1 MQSLLRGLPPGGPQK
16 ESLTGQKQKGGG
28 GARLLRTHS
37 GDEVDGHRRWD
48 RGVGRGAAAVD
59 EAEVPEAEVGKPR
72 RVSADLRRRKRAG
85 ARAAGAAPPAAALRR
100 VYGSRDRRPV
110 GVVGPLLRAAL
121 LVGFGAD
128 LGTPPEEEGGLP
140 PTAAALLGLGVVFGD
155 GLLELAVEG
164 VERARVTALRVPPCL
179 LQHLLLRAG
188 KTHTHQKHAGEERV
202 NATKAEEGGSSAF
215 IPGSSPSGDRSR
227 SRCSGWPPASSE
239 KLETCSSCFLPR
251 ETKRRRAKGFR
262 NPCVSFKAGRSHER
276 PYDRRYLPKSH
287 RCRTRCRVRPAC
299 RRIGKRY
306 VWVEPYLTCEVD
318 SKDMASERKI
328 TIGALCGA
336 RPSHG
341 PGLTP

>member
-16 ESLTGQKQKGGG
+16 ESLTRQKQKGG

-85 ARAAGAAPPAAALRR
+85 ARAAGAAPPATALRR

-155 GLLELAVEG
+155 GLLKLAVEG

-179 LQHLLLRAG
+179 LQHLLRRAG

-202 NATKAEEGGSSAF
+202 NAMKAEERKEVAA
-215 IPGSSPSGDRSR
+215 RSYLEVVHLGIEAVVAVVVGLR
-227 SRCSGWPPASSE
+227 RHRKNWILVHLASSQG
-239 KLETCSSCFLPR
+239 R
-251 ETKRRRAKGFR
+251 RRGARRRAYET
-262 NPCVSFKAGRSHER
+262 PVSHLRQERRMNALPIDVIYLKATVAGVVPLVGES
-276 PYDRRYLPKSH
+276 
-287 RCRTRCRVRPAC
+287 
-299 RRIGKRY
+299 GN
-306 VWVEPYLTCEVD
+306 
-318 SKDMASERKI
+318 
-328 TIGALCGA
+328 ALCAWNRTSLGRLMA
-336 RPSHG
+336 KTWTVKEKLPSVLSVG
-341 PGLTP
+341 PGHLMGPV

>member
-1 MQSLLRGLPPGGPQK
+1 MQSLFRGLPPPGGPQK
-16 ESLTGQKQKGGG
+16 ESLTRQKQKGG

-59 EAEVPEAEVGKPR
+59 EAEVPEAEVGQSR

-110 GVVGPLLRAAL
+110 GVVRPLLRAAL

-140 PTAAALLGLGVVFGD
+140 PTAAALLGLVGVVFGD

-179 LQHLLLRAG
+179 LQHLLRRQTN
-188 KTHTHQKHAGEERV
+188 THPSRKHAREERV
-202 NATKAEEGGSSAF
+202 DAMKTEEGGSSAF
-215 IPGSSPSGDRSR
+215 VPGSSPSGGRSR

-239 KLETCSSCFLPR
+239 KLETCSSLLPP
-251 ETKRRRAKGFR
+251 KGDEEAQSR
-262 NPCVSFKAGRSHER
+262 SASESCAVHLRQGRSHER
-276 PYDRRYLPKSH
+276 PYDRRYLPKTH
-287 RCRTRCRVRPAC
+287 RCRTR
-299 RRIGKRY
+299 
-306 VWVEPYLTCEVD
+306 
-318 SKDMASERKI
+318 
-328 TIGALCGA
+328 
-336 RPSHG
+336 HG
-341 PGLTP
+341 RSSCPLVAESGGNAPFVGGTVPHSGG